1 LYTGTSKIENWKHF
15 DTKSKLCMLTYYRTP
30 TSPQHKYWLLSEIDE
45 LQIVAAS
52 ALRLCGAHPFPIFFG
67 QRCLT
72 SNFFLS
78 TAANPPET
86 RCKPKY
92 TSPYILTN
100 GDTSS
105 APWCKSSLFPHQL
118 PISSAALSL
127 AFFIQCL
134 YLYFILFHSNFTTMP
149 WSWDWL
155 QVSCVHGSLDVGKRV
170 GVRGV
175 QTVWRHSAGI
185 SPTGYHSKLHL
196 YNEEIASDW
205 CSLCLS
211 LLFKE
216 RIRFVR
222 QKDEWCHG
230 LPMRQVTQYL
240 FTLKGTVFTPPLVPK
255 LRKNNSCFCAQ
266 SSKLDSDMTL

>member
-1 LYTGTSKIENWKHF
+1 
-15 DTKSKLCMLTYYRTP
+15 MLTYYRIP

-52 ALRLCGAHPFPIFFG
+52 AFLRLSGAHPFPIFFG

-92 TSPYILTN
+92 TSPYILKN
-100 GDTSS
+100 GHTSS
-105 APWCKSSLFPHQL
+105 APWCKRV

-149 WSWDWL
+149 WLWDWL
-155 QVSCVHGSLDVGKRV
+155 QVSCVHGSLDVGERV
-170 GVRGV
+170 GVRGG

-222 QKDEWCHG
+222 HKG
-230 LPMRQVTQYL
+230 RQYPWGWRDTASLASLADHDIILLWV
-240 FTLKGTVFTPPLVPK
+240 TPPLVPK